1 MGLDMYLY
9 GLDDEDQETFTK
21 VKKLIQ
27 EYEGG
32 YYTDEIKDLLN
43 DFWDKE
49 GDDLAYWRKANA
61 IHKFFCDRGEV
72 IDKDIYYIITRED
85 IGQLLHLCIQILV
98 MQDEE
103 YSHCNLPTQEGFFF
117 GPLEYDS
124 YYYEKVQNTIEM
136 LSKIL
141 KEYEYDK
148 FLYYASW

>member
-9 GLDDEDQETFTK
+9 GLDDEDLETFTK

-27 EYEGG
+27 EYDGG

-72 IDKDIYYIITRED
+72 IDKNIYYITGVKNIHS
-85 IGQLLHLCIQILV
+85 IGYLALGFGKEKIIISSVKGWWLDCYRIQ
-98 MQDEE
+98 Q
-103 YSHCNLPTQEGFFF
+103 
-117 GPLEYDS
+117 
-124 YYYEKVQNTIEM
+124 
-136 LSKIL
+136 
-141 KEYEYDK
+141 
-148 FLYYASW
+148 